1 LRYAASTTCVESFG
15 RHSYI
20 QCIQSFHT
28 RRCTSRNNPQVN
40 TTDPTISTYPTIAA
54 LGQIHTDSCAKQ
66 HSTPGPL
73 QSLTIPRRLIQLP
86 GRRRSENTSRS
97 YPSSLPCR
105 TRLLNRCRR
114 GPGGKPQLPNT
125 ARSSNTL
132 AHMRPAAGQLNQIQP
147 GQISKGVSTDLNPAP
162 PSDRPI
168 ESCSAT
174 RVPVARVP
182 YTVLPRPPPCPS
194 SAGDYSTLIFPR
206 TRH

>member
-40 TTDPTISTYPTIAA
+40 TTDPTISTYPTIAT